1 MGAPGTLPLITL
13 RLDEYRCPTIITPMA
28 SDPFLAWTNR
38 TVLRTGREGPYL
50 CIQDIVVFVR
60 DLDRSLRFY
69 VDLLGFELIAD
80 KRVTTDGV
88 GWIEVAPPDGSA
100 NLALVAPKPDQPEY
114 NLIGGY
120 RWLLFMTED
129 VHAKYEEWSERGVH
143 FVSPPDNAPWGGT
156 YTRFED
162 PDGNS
167 FGLEGFDEVRR
178 SLELRRQQHA
188 EKLEAERRAT
198 HELEIAKQVQARL
211 FPQLQPQLKSLEY
224 SGICLQA
231 RQVGGDYFDFLSLG
245 PQRLGLIIG
254 DVSGKGIA
262 AALLMANLQASLRSQ
277 SALAFDQPEALLRSV
292 NRLFYDNTG
301 DNAYASL
308 FFAEY
313 DDASRRLRYA
323 NCGHLCGLLLR
334 ADGNVEQLDSTS
346 TLLGLFEEWDCS
358 MREQELSSGDVLALY
373 TDGITEAS
381 NARGEEFGERR
392 LVEAL
397 RQHRQLSCQA
407 LLTAIVDEVR
417 GFGAQEQSDDITAII
432 AKFRVNG

>member
-1 MGAPGTLPLITL
+1 
-13 RLDEYRCPTIITPMA
+13 MA

-38 TVLRTGREGPYL
+38 TVLRPDREDPYL

-60 DLDRSLRFY
+60 DLDRSLGFY
-69 VDLLGFELIAD
+69 VDQLGFELIAD

-120 RWLLFMTED
+120 RWILFMTED
-129 VHAKYEEWSERGVH
+129 VQAKYKEWSERGVH

-162 PDGNS
+162 ADGNA

-178 SLELRRQQHA
+178 SLELRRQEHA
-188 EKLEAERRAT
+188 EKLEAERRTA

-211 FPQLQPQLKSLEY
+211 FPQIQPQLKTLEY
-224 SGICLQA
+224 AGICLQA

-245 PQRLGLIIG
+245 PQRLGMIIG

-262 AALLMANLQASLRSQ
+262 AALLMASLQASLRSQ
-277 SALAFDQPEALLRSV
+277 SVLAFEQPEALLRSV
-292 NRLFYDNTG
+292 NRLFYENTG

-313 DDASRRLRYA
+313 DDATRRLRYA
-323 NCGHLCGLLLR
+323 NCGHLSGLLLR
-334 ADGNVEQLDSTS
+334 ADGNVEQLGSTS
-346 TLLGLFEEWDCS
+346 TLLGLFSDWDCS
-358 MREQELSSGDVLALY
+358 MREQELSPGDVLALY
-373 TDGITEAS
+373 TDGITEACD
-381 NARGEEFGERR
+381 GQGDEFGERR
-392 LVEAL
+392 LIDAL
-397 RQHRQLSCQA
+397 RQHRELSCQG
-407 LLTAIVDEVR
+407 LLAAIVGEVR
-417 GFGAQEQSDDITAII
+417 RFSPQEQSDDITAIVT
-432 AKFRVNG
+432 KFGIGA

>member
-1 MGAPGTLPLITL
+1 
-13 RLDEYRCPTIITPMA
+13 LDEFGCPTIITPMA
-28 SDPFLAWTNR
+28 SDPSLSWTNR
-38 TVLRTGREGPYL
+38 SVLRPGRADPYL
-50 CIQDIVVFVR
+50 CIQDIIVFVR

-69 VDLLGFELIAD
+69 VDQLGFELIVD
-80 KRVTTDGV
+80 HRPPSGDHR
-88 GWIEVAPPDGSA
+88 WIEVAPPDGSA
-100 NLALVAPKPDQPEY
+100 NLTLVAPKPDRPEY
-114 NLIGGY
+114 SLIGGD
-120 RWLLFMTED
+120 RRVLFMTED
-129 VHAKYEEWSERGVH
+129 AHAIYKKWSERGVH
-143 FVSPPDNAPWGGT
+143 FLSAPENAAWGGT
-156 YTRFED
+156 FARFED
-162 PDGNS
+162 PDGNL

-178 SLELRRQQHA
+178 SLELQRQEHA
-188 EKLEAERRAT
+188 EKLESERRAA

-211 FPQLQPQLKSLEY
+211 FPQVQPQLKTLEY
-224 SGICLQA
+224 AGICLQA
-231 RQVGGDYFDFLSLG
+231 RQVGGDYFDFLNLG
-245 PQRLGLIIG
+245 PERLGFIIG

-308 FFAEY
+308 FYAEY
-313 DDASRRLRYA
+313 DDATRRLRYA
-323 NCGHLCGLLLR
+323 NCGHLSGLLLR
-334 ADGNVEQLDSTS
+334 ADGNVQQLDSTS
-346 TLLGLFEEWDCS
+346 TPLGLFEEWDCS
-358 MREQELSSGDVLALY
+358 MRDQELSPGDVLALY

-381 NARGEEFGERR
+381 NGRGEEFGERC

-417 GFGAQEQSDDITAII
+417 RFSSQEQHDDITAII

>member
-1 MGAPGTLPLITL
+1 
-13 RLDEYRCPTIITPMA
+13 MA
-28 SDPFLAWTNR
+28 SDPSLSWTNR
-38 TVLRTGREGPYL
+38 TVLRPGREDPYL
-50 CIQDIVVFVR
+50 CIQDIIIFVR

-69 VDLLGFELIAD
+69 VDQLGFELIAD
-80 KRVTTDGV
+80 HRPPSSDYR
-88 GWIEVAPPDGSA
+88 WIEVAPPDGSA
-100 NLALVAPKPDQPEY
+100 NLTLVAPKPDRPEY
-114 NLIGGY
+114 NLIGGD
-120 RWLLFMTED
+120 RWVLFMTED
-129 VHAKYEEWSERGVH
+129 VHAKYKEWSARGVH
-143 FVSPPDNAPWGGT
+143 FLSLPENPAWGGT
-156 YTRFED
+156 FARFED

-178 SLELRRQQHA
+178 SLELQRQAHA
-188 EKLEAERRAT
+188 ERVESERRAA

-211 FPQLQPQLKSLEY
+211 FPQLQPQLKTVEY
-224 SGICLQA
+224 AGICLQA
-231 RQVGGDYFDFLSLG
+231 RQVGGDYFDFLNLG

-313 DDASRRLRYA
+313 DEATRRLRYA
-323 NCGHLCGLLLR
+323 NCGHLPGLLLR

-358 MREQELSSGDVLALY
+358 MRDQELFPGDMLALY

-381 NARGEEFGERR
+381 NERGEEFGERC

-397 RQHRQLSCQA
+397 RQHRKLSCQA

-417 GFGAQEQSDDITAII
+417 RFSSQEQHDDITAII